1 MKNFPNVS
9 IIIPA
14 HNAQATLRLCLESV
28 IKLDYPKDSLEVI
41 LVDNNST
48 DSTKEIARSYTVT
61 VLREENVQSSYAA
74 RNRGIQH
81 AKGEILAFTDTDC
94 IVSPDWLKKLLT
106 SRSDPEVGC
115 FAGNIVSYKPQT
127 LAEQYADRD
136 DENHNQLR
144 CLTVGYLPYAQTA
157 NVAYRKV
164 VFEDIG
170 LFNAKF
176 KSGGDVDFTWRM
188 LKHGKFKIV
197 YEPEAI
203 VYHKHRTSVSGLYRQ
218 NRKYGESITDLMKLY
233 PDSCTDTFWFF
244 TDIFHHFFLGLKTFP
259 GNLFRYYRG
268 EISRIDIWVHFL
280 KALCRT
286 GFVVGR
292 IRAQGRKENGT
303 ISGIRVVSY
312 FLITSI
318 IRCKGLLQHL
328 KATLS
333 HENSSC
339 K

>member
-1 MKNFPNVS
+1 MKNFPYVS

-14 HNAQATLRLCLESV
+14 YNARSTLRLCLESV
-28 IKLDYPKDSLEVI
+28 IKLDYPKDRLEVV
-41 LVDNNST
+41 LVNNNST
-48 DSTKEIARSYTVT
+48 DSTEEIARDYPIT

-94 IVSPDWLKKLLT
+94 IVSPWWLKKLIA
-106 SRSDPEVGC
+106 SCDDPEIGC
-115 FAGNIVSYKPQT
+115 FAGNIESYPPET

-136 DENHNQLR
+136 EENHNQLR

-157 NVAYRKV
+157 NVAYRKE

-170 LFNAKF
+170 LFNSKF
-176 KSGGDVDFTWRM
+176 KSGGDVDLTWRM
-188 LKHGKFKIV
+188 LKRGRFRIV

-203 VYHKHRTSVSGLYRQ
+203 VRHKHRTSIRGLYRQ
-218 NRKYGESITDLMKLY
+218 NRRYGESITDLLKLY
-233 PDSCTDTFWFF
+233 PDSCEDTFWFF
-244 TDIFHHFFLGLKTFP
+244 TDIFRHLFLGLRAFP
-259 GNLFRYYRG
+259 GNLYRYYRG
-268 EISRIDIWVHFL
+268 ENSRVDIWAHFL

-286 GFVVGR
+286 GIVAGR